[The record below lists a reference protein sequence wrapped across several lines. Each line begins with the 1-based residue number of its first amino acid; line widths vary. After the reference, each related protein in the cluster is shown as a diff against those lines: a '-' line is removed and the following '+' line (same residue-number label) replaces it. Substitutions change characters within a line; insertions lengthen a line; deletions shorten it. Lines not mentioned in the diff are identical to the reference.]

1 MKLIVG
7 LGNPGS
13 KYANTRHNIGFM
25 ALDAILSKFEPVE
38 KTFWDKNP
46 DLKSQTKQIKYNDT
60 NLLLAK
66 PTTFMNNSGFAVSKI
81 LNYYKINPAQM
92 ILIHDDSDL
101 PLGKIRVRFGGASG
115 GHRGVQS
122 IIDVLGTDK
131 FLRLRLGIGRPTDE
145 RLGRRVRKDLDRYV
159 LAPFSAKDRNEI
171 KHMIKEAVKAIS
183 KILEKGLEVYIS
195 KYNK

>member
-1 MKLIVG
+1 
-7 LGNPGS
+7 
-13 KYANTRHNIGFM
+13 M
-25 ALDAILSKFEPVE
+25 AADALLEKFEPAK
-38 KTFWDKNP
+38 KTFWENAK
-46 DLKSQTKQIKYNDT
+46 DLKVEIKKIEFPKSQNGMLI
-60 NLLLAK
+60 LVK

-81 LNYYKINPAQM
+81 LNYYKIDPAEM

-122 IIDVLGTDK
+122 IIDVLGSDK
-131 FLRLRLGIGRPTDE
+131 FLRVRLGIGRPTDE
-145 RLGRRVRKDLDRYV
+145 RLGKEKRKDLDRYV

-171 KHMIKEAVKAIS
+171 KHMIKEATRAIEL
-183 KILEKGLEVYIS
+183 ILKRGIEVYMS